1 MQSRIQS
8 MLEAWANV
16 AIGYVVALRMRLPTV
31 CQAQTNYQGDMF
43 TKEAL

>member
-1 MQSRIQS
+1 MGEFCAQDVKPR
-8 MLEAWANV
+8 
-16 AIGYVVALRMRLPTV
+16 RLPTV